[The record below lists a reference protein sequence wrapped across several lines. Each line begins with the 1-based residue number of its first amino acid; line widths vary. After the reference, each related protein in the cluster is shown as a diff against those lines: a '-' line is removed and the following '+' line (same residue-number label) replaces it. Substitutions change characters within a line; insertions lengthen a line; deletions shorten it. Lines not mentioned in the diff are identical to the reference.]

1 MTAKDKGDGRPLAS
15 RGAHGQALA
24 MIARRPIARRP
35 LALAFV
41 IALAAGLGL
50 IGWSYRTA
58 LADPVVRRAEL
69 ALLPPDAPVASLRL
83 VLVSDIHVA
92 GPDMLPAR
100 LDQLVAQ
107 INALKPDLVL
117 MAGDFVSDKP
127 VASRRYR
134 LAEAIAP
141 LASLNGRLGRF
152 AVLGNHDHWRDAAT
166 ARRELTRAGV
176 TVLNNNAVRVGPL
189 AIGGLDD
196 AFTRHEDV
204 GATVA
209 AMRQVGGVPILLS
222 HSPDPFARVPD
233 DIVLTLA
240 GHTHCGQIRL
250 PLVGAIVTMSDYGD
264 RYACGLVV
272 ERGRR
277 LIVGA
282 GVGTSLL
289 PLRLGAV
296 PDMWLITLTRAPG

>member
-15 RGAHGQALA
+15 RRARGHALA
-24 MIARRPIARRP
+24 MIVRRPIA
-35 LALAFV
+35 
-41 IALAAGLGL
+41 IALAIVLAAALAL

-69 ALLPPDAPVASLRL
+69 ALLPTDAAVASLRL

-92 GPDMLPAR
+92 GPDMPPAR
-100 LDQLVAQ
+100 LDRLVAQ
-107 INALKPDLVL
+107 INALAPDLVL
-117 MAGDFVSDKP
+117 MAGDFVSDKR

-166 ARRELTRAGV
+166 ARRELTKAGV
-176 TVLNNNAVRVGPL
+176 TVLNNSAVRVGPL

-209 AMRQVGGVPILLS
+209 AMRRVGGVPILLS
-222 HSPDPFARVPD
+222 HSPDPFARLPD
-233 DIVLTLA
+233 DIALTLA

-250 PLVGAIVTMSDYGD
+250 PLVGAIAHMSEYGD

-296 PDMWLITLTRAPG
+296 PDIWLITLTRAPG